1 MLRKVDLDQ
10 IRLLAFDT
18 NFQSIF
24 ANVQRLNFIEETK
37 KLAAAELKKKEDEKK
52 AIEEKILLDKR
63 VKTRRLKNTQKKAR
77 QVNNFV
83 FVFLLIN

>member
-63 VKTRRLKNTQKKAR
+63 VTVKIKKCKEESSTSK
-77 QVNNFV
+77 
-83 FVFLLIN
+83 